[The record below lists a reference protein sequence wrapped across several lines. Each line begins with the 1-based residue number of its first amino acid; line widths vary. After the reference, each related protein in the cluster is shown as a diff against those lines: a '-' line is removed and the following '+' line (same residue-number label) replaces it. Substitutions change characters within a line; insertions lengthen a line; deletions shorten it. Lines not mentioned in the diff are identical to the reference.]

1 MAKLENFVLDVDG
14 VLTSGSFFYSEKGK
28 VFKVFGPHDAYALKM
43 ISKKIKVHFIS
54 ADHRGFEISKKRI
67 SDMGFEITLVSEEDR
82 LSYIKNNFKLD
93 TLVYMGDGEADA
105 LIFDYVNISIAPKN
119 ARLNALNKATFVT
132 HNIGG
137 KGAVADACEY
147 LEDIL

>member
-1 MAKLENFVLDVDG
+1 
-14 VLTSGSFFYSEKGK
+14 
-28 VFKVFGPHDAYALKM
+28 M

-105 LIFDYVNISIAPKN
+105 LIFDYVNISIAPKMQD
-119 ARLNALNKATFVT
+119 LML
-132 HNIGG
+132 
-137 KGAVADACEY
+137 
-147 LEDIL
+147 

>member
-1 MAKLENFVLDVDG
+1 
-14 VLTSGSFFYSEKGK
+14 
-28 VFKVFGPHDAYALKM
+28 M

-54 ADHRGFEISKKRI
+54 ADHRGFEISKRI

-82 LSYIKNNFKLD
+82 LITKNNFKLD
-93 TLVYMGDGEADA
+93 TLVYMGWRSRRTY
-105 LIFDYVNISIAPKN
+105 FDYVNISIAPKN

-137 KGAVADACEY
+137 KGAVADA
-147 LEDIL
+147 LNI